1 MPRITA
7 GNHLY
12 FYQLFCTEMGVG
24 KQTPLARVE
33 EILSEA
39 DVLLEDVEC
48 ESIEELLGEL
58 SDFMKLTVFKKG
70 RVFATVMAKADLD
83 DLLEKAAQPTVDKAA
98 AAAGKSWK
106 RTRRSK
112 DVRPTKPRHKR
123 KPKPASEQAAP
134 SEEPVSETI
143 VEAIPEVTVEPQ
155 EESVVEE
162 VTREVV
168 DEKPLEAAEAQEAE
182 STAASEPETQQ
193 ELEASADAALLQE
206 PEPKGE
212 PKQEPVAKDEFEP
225 EPEQVSESEQ
235 ESGFKEESAPEPEDE
250 TEAKPVSK
258 PKHELATEPEQR
270 NPKRI
275 RTTPK
280 LRRISLPISF
290 SSDVYC
296 PDEQLFSLYQMLPD
310 TIGIMDALDEGWKFA
325 QQAGT
330 IEGTR
335 SRFSYPLSRT
345 NLPGH
350 PMDVTIA
357 RAARIPSGKAWKL
370 VEVYREED

>member
-39 DVLLEDVEC
+39 DVLLEDVDC

-58 SDFMKLTVFKKG
+58 SDFVKLTVFKKG

-106 RTRRSK
+106 RARRSK

-123 KPKPASEQAAP
+123 KPKPVSEQTVP
-134 SEEPVSETI
+134 SEEPANETI
-143 VEAIPEVTVEPQ
+143 AEAIPEVTVEPQ
-155 EESVVEE
+155 EEPVVEE

-182 STAASEPETQQ
+182 VTAVSEPEA
-193 ELEASADAALLQE
+193 EPVLETTTETVLVQE

-212 PKQEPVAKDEFEP
+212 PEQEPVVKDEFEP
-225 EPEQVSESEQ
+225 EPKQESELEQ
-235 ESGFKEESAPEPEDE
+235 DDAESAPESPLEPEDE
-250 TEAKPVSK
+250 AEAVSS
-258 PKHELATEPEQR
+258 PRHELATEPEQR

-280 LRRISLPISF
+280 LRRISLPTSF
-290 SSDVYC
+290 SSDIFC
-296 PDEQLFSLYQMLPD
+296 PDEQLLSLYQMLPD

-325 QQAGT
+325 QEAGT

-335 SRFSYPLSRT
+335 SRFTFPLSRT
-345 NLPGH
+345 NLPGY
-350 PMDVTIA
+350 PIEVTIA
-357 RAARIPSGKAWKL
+357 RAAHLPSGKAWKL
-370 VEVYREED
+370 VKVYREED